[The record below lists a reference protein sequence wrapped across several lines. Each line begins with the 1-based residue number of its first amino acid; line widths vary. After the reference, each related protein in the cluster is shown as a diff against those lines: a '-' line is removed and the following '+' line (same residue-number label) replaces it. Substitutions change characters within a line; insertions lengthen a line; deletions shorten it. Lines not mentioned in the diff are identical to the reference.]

1 MSTRTILASLLAATA
16 VLTASCSAKTQMVT
30 TWSAPGASKDTV
42 KKVLVL
48 GIAKDASIRRTYE
61 DSFAEKLKGLGY
73 DAIPGY
79 TWEPDA
85 SKLDRDAIAARIKSE
100 NVSHVLVTR
109 LVGTK
114 KVETVT
120 PATVTTVGYAPYG
133 PGYYGGWGSYWSV
146 GYSTVVSPG
155 YTTINDVVTLETN
168 FYDTSKDKDAL
179 VYSGQSETW
188 LDQSGASSIIK
199 DVIGKVVY
207 SMRSKQVI

>member
-1 MSTRTILASLLAATA
+1 MSIRAILAATLAATA
-16 VLTASCSAKTQMVT
+16 MLAASCSAKTQMVS
-30 TWSAPGASKDTV
+30 TWSAPGATKDAV

-61 DSFAEKLKGLGY
+61 DSFAAKLKGLGY
-73 DAIPGY
+73 EAIPGY
-79 TWEPDA
+79 TWAPDA
-85 SKLDRDAIAARIKSE
+85 SALDRDAIAARIKKE
-100 NVSHVLVTR
+100 GVTHVLVTR

-114 KVETVT
+114 KVETVIPT
-120 PATVTTVGYAPYG
+120 TVTTVGYAPYG

-146 GYSTVVSPG
+146 GYGTVVSPG

-168 FYDTSKDKDAL
+168 FYDASKEKDAL

-188 LDQSGASSIIK
+188 LDQSGASSIIT
-199 DVIGKVVY
+199 DVIGKVVD